1 MALPFSG
8 DAPPIEADEKFQET
22 HEALVEM
29 LTQQSEVYKREEHAL
44 RVLMEEEV
52 MEKMHSHQK
61 EGKLKRL
68 CCTVGNPNADKF
80 MTSEKCPD

>member
-1 MALPFSG
+1 MGGGGRWIEGLGSSLPWCPLNLG
-8 DAPPIEADEKFQET
+8 NAPPIEADEKFQET

-29 LTQQSEVYKREEHAL
+29 LTRQSEVYEREEHAL

-61 EGKLKRL
+61 ECK
-68 CCTVGNPNADKF
+68 
-80 MTSEKCPD
+80 